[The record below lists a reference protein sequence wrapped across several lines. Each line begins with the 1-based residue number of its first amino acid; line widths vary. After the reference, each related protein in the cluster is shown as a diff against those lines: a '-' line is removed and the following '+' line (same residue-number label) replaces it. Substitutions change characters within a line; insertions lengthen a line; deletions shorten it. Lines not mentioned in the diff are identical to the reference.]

1 MAEESAGHIIKDSD
15 HILLGTLRTPFW
27 QRGSQPA
34 EIFSKTVINQ
44 FKALNKQNSVFK
56 TCQAMTARRGPS
68 VSVINSIRGADE
80 CQHHSMV
87 LMEPWGL
94 CLTLASDTL
103 WLPWLGLRDRVT
115 KTSTPISH
123 SSALQWDCCLALLR
137 KEKNTAKRCGF
148 RKPGSCLRGH
158 QTQSCHSLIIISLR
172 FADWARMCG
181 FFFLLKMAAKQKVL
195 WWLWLI

>member
-1 MAEESAGHIIKDSD
+1 
-15 HILLGTLRTPFW
+15 
-27 QRGSQPA
+27 
-34 EIFSKTVINQ
+34 
-44 FKALNKQNSVFK
+44 
-56 TCQAMTARRGPS
+56 MTARRGPS

-94 CLTLASDTL
+94 CLTLTSDTL
-103 WLPWLGLRDRVT
+103 WLPWPGLRDRVT

-123 SSALQWDCCLALLR
+123 SSALQCDCCLALLR
-137 KEKNTAKRCGF
+137 KEKNTAKLCGF

-158 QTQSCHSLIIISLR
+158 QTQPCHSLIIISLR

-181 FFFLLKMAAKQKVL
+181 VFFAKDGCRTKGSLMTLANLRWSYLWHKCSRKSRLPARELIWQINRGPTEILAMSLYVNLRSLLNKHTLEQ
-195 WWLWLI
+195 I